1 MNDKPTD
8 PLAFNFGINFSSAAD
23 RAKGER
29 DRRHEVA
36 PRLLPYHVGFFDD
49 YLRGIVPHDLVLLG
63 ADSGVGKTDI
73 VTEIA
78 ERTVTL
84 DPRRNVYMFALEAE
98 PDEIE
103 RRIKYRWISRRLVE
117 REHPIA
123 REVNYPDWY
132 LGRYS
137 SRLATI
143 EREAD
148 EFMAS
153 LTGLHTYYK
162 GRDFDGAE
170 LHRLCLAVQNKADLI
185 IVDHLHYV
193 DIADTDSENREY
205 KRLVQTIRDIVLL
218 TGRPILLV
226 VHLRKSEGAR
236 EPLVPP
242 LERIHGPSEIFK
254 VATGAVMLSR
264 APMSGRAWHL
274 SPTFLSVPKW
284 RLGGASRHVALCS
297 YDTRTRSYLDGYTL
311 GRLENGGR
319 DWTEIEAETRPPWAR
334 RFAHTGLADYSTIQL
349 TQSPRRR

>member
-1 MNDKPTD
+1 MTDRPTD
-8 PLAFNFGINFSSAAD
+8 PLAFSFGINFKTAAD
-23 RAKGER
+23 RAVGER
-29 DRRHEVA
+29 DRRHEIA

-49 YLRGIVPHDLVLLG
+49 YMRGIVPHDLILLG

-78 ERTVTL
+78 ERTVTQNA
-84 DPRRNVYMFALEAE
+84 RRNVYMFALEAE

-117 REHPIA
+117 RDHPLA
-123 REVNYPDWY
+123 REINYPDWY
-132 LGRYS
+132 LGRFS
-137 SRLATI
+137 SRLVAI
-143 EREAD
+143 ESEAD
-148 EFMAS
+148 DFMAS

-162 GRDFDGAE
+162 GRDFAGAD
-170 LHRLCLAVQNKADLI
+170 LHRLCLAVQNDADLI
-185 IVDHLHYV
+185 IIDHLHYV
-193 DIADTDSENREY
+193 DIGDSDNENREY
-205 KRLVQTIRDIVLL
+205 KKLVQVIRDTVLL

-264 APMSGRAWHL
+264 APFAGREWNL
-274 SPTFLSVPKW
+274 SPTLLSIPKF
-284 RLGGASRHVALCS
+284 RLGGAARHVALCN
-297 YDTRTRSYLDGYTL
+297 YDVRTRSYVDGYTL

-319 DWTEIEAETRPPWAR
+319 DWTEIHHESRPPWAR
-334 RFAHTGLADYSTIQL
+334 RFRSSGLEL
-349 TQSPRRR
+349 TTMDANPRRR